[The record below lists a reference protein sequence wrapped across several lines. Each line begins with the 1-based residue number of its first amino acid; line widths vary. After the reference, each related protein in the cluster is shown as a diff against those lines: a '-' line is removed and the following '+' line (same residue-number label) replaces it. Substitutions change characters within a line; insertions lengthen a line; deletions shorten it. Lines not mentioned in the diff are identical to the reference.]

1 MKQYIN
7 ISKITP
13 PRLPHILHRSRL
25 IDRLEN
31 NKNKRLILILGQAAQ
46 GKSTLAASY
55 VTAST
60 IPSAWVNLSKDDSDP
75 VNLFYSMI
83 HALQYVLKDIDLS
96 TLLSYPSVSMGP
108 RLEIPLY
115 REWSNAISERIS
127 VPIQIVLDG
136 LDRLS
141 SDAPSFGLL
150 QVLVKEVPSHIHL
163 IMLSREELPL
173 GIQGL
178 KVKQEVHVLTNED
191 LAFTLDEVKAF
202 LREIRGLSFLSKQLT
217 KIHQFTE
224 GWVGGLIL
232 LSESLERL
240 PKGSRQKYILEDI
253 PDRFKRDIFQYFGE
267 EILYSQPGPIQDFL
281 IKSSIFNIVE
291 PGFVKELLDIENAE
305 EILQEHARKN
315 LFVQS
320 NYDKRNGWVFQYHQ
334 LFRDFLKSRFKK
346 VLDKEE
352 KQTLFRKAGCLY
364 EQRGKLEQAVGLYLK
379 AKAFERA
386 AAVIERIGMTV
397 LNVGRKG
404 DLSQWLRAFPEEFI
418 LGNPWL
424 LLYLSLTRRYTAVE
438 ENLGSLQK
446 AFAQFEQHGDVR
458 GQLLSLAY
466 HIEACMI
473 RGHDATPL
481 SRLIDQGEGL
491 LQSMGPEQYHYERAV
506 LWVQLSFGL
515 TVRGGDARRG
525 LLASQNAYMLAKSK
539 GHFLLQAS
547 ALMNAL
553 QSHSFLGEFPLAEEL
568 IEKIEKLLIKY
579 PYLELQALF
588 FIHQSSLWLFKGE
601 FEKGEES
608 IRRAQNVIE
617 EYSLVYLHPYT
628 LLYELILQVNLEKH
642 NKIEDVANRML
653 NLSLSLG
660 NSFLQGATLGLRG
673 IGFYKKGDFQKAK
686 ESLESSLEILSSRE
700 SRSEYH
706 LATFRIVMGLI
717 SYHLQNTTR
726 SHEKE
731 IQKILDHSELISDY
745 IFLVEGHFTMA
756 LLKWKQGNTSE
767 TSLHLCLGF
776 KIAEERG
783 LDFFWHFG
791 SFDLLRL
798 CLLAL
803 ELNVKGA
810 KKYAAH
816 LLINRLGSLA
826 ESELKRLSKHPNQ
839 DLREKAQEIHRTIYL
854 SKLPRIHIET
864 LGGFRVLR
872 ENSPMDESEW
882 KRSQPKS
889 LLKSIVARGAK
900 KVPRDLLM
908 EDLWPEGEYETMEGK
923 FKVALHRLRKSLE
936 PEMDKDFKSSYIH
949 LKDNLVS
956 LNRELC
962 EVDVDSFLSLIEKGK
977 SKEKEKDIKTAISL
991 YTQAAERYKGDFLS
1005 EDLYAP
1011 WADIKREKLKRT
1023 YINLLL
1029 RLAQLH
1035 EDRGT
1040 IEKAIFFYKKATNTD
1055 SVLEKA
1061 YQRLMTLYSQ
1071 QGKRN
1076 EALKVYE
1083 ACKKAMQDHLDTE
1096 PDEVTVS
1103 LYKKI
1108 LEKPPNI

>member
-1 MKQYIN
+1 M
-7 ISKITP
+7 
-13 PRLPHILHRSRL
+13 
-25 IDRLEN
+25 
-31 NKNKRLILILGQAAQ
+31 
-46 GKSTLAASY
+46 
-55 VTAST
+55 V
-60 IPSAWVNLSKDDSDP
+60 
-75 VNLFYSMI
+75 
-83 HALQYVLKDIDLS
+83 HALQYVLKDINLS

-150 QVLVKEVPSHIHL
+150 QVLVKDVPSHIHL

-178 KVKQEVHVLTNED
+178 KMKQEVHVLTNED
-191 LAFTLDEVKAF
+191 LAFTLDEVKTF

-267 EILYSQPGPIQDFL
+267 EILSSQPGPIQQVL
-281 IKSSIFNIVE
+281 IKSSLFDIVD
-291 PGFVKELLDIENAE
+291 PGFVEDVFEIKDTAEVLHELS
-305 EILQEHARKN
+305 RKN
-315 LFVQS
+315 LFVHS
-320 NYDKRNGWVFQYHQ
+320 NYDEKKGWLFRYHQ
-334 LFRDFLKSRFKK
+334 LFRDFLQAKFKSEISE
-346 VLDKEE
+346 KE
-352 KQTLFRKAGCLY
+352 QQSLFFKAGSIY
-364 EQRGKLEQAVGLYLK
+364 EQRDDLEESVKYYLE
-379 AKAFERA
+379 AKAYDRA
-386 AAVIERIGMTV
+386 ASVIERMGMDL
-397 LNVGRKG
+397 LNAGRTG
-404 DLSQWLRAFPEEFI
+404 DLSQWLRALPEEFVQ
-418 LGNPWL
+418 GNPWL
-424 LLYLSLTRRYTAVE
+424 LLYLSLSRRYTAVE
-438 ENLGSLQK
+438 ENFGSLQK

-473 RGHDATPL
+473 RGRDATPL
-481 SRLIDQGEGL
+481 SHLIDQGEGL

-506 LWVQLSFGL
+506 LWVQMAFGL

-525 LLASQNAYMLAKSK
+525 LLACQNAYLLAKK
-539 GHFLLQAS
+539 EGHFLLQAT
-547 ALMNAL
+547 ALINAL
-553 QSHSFLGEFPLAEEL
+553 QAHSFLGEFSLAEEL
-568 IEKIEKLLIKY
+568 IEKIEKLLMKY
-579 PYLELQALF
+579 PYPELQVLLF
-588 FIHQSSLWLFKGE
+588 IDQSSLWLLKGE

-608 IRRAQNVIE
+608 IHRAQNVIE
-617 EYSLVYLHPYT
+617 EYGLVYLYPYT
-628 LLYELILQVNLEKH
+628 LLYELMLQVNLE
-642 NKIEDVANRML
+642 NYDRMEVMANRLL

-686 ESLESSLEILSSRE
+686 ESLESSLETFSSRE
-700 SRSEYH
+700 TRSEYH
-706 LATFRIVMGLI
+706 LATFRIIMGLT
-717 SYHLQNTTR
+717 SYHLQDNM
-726 SHEKE
+726 SSYEKE
-731 IQKILDHSELISDY
+731 IQKILDHSKLISDY

-756 LLKWKQGNTSE
+756 LLKWRQGKTSE
-767 TSLHLCLGF
+767 ADLHLRLGF

-783 LDFFWHFG
+783 LYFFCHLGSFDLLRLCLLALELNVKGAKKYADFFCHLG

-810 KKYAAH
+810 KKYAAY
-816 LLINRLGSLA
+816 LLANRLGSLA
-826 ESELKRLSKHPNQ
+826 EPELKRLSKHPNQ

-854 SKLPRIHIET
+854 SKVPRIHIET
-864 LGGFRVLR
+864 LGGFQVLR
-872 ENSPMDESEW
+872 EDSPMDESEW
-882 KRSQPKS
+882 KRSQPKN

-908 EDLWPEGEYETMEGK
+908 EDLWPEGEYMTMERN

-956 LNRELC
+956 LTRELC
-962 EVDVDSFLSLIEKGK
+962 EVDIDSFLSLIEKGK
-977 SKEKEKDIKTAISL
+977 SKEKEKNTKTAISL

-1011 WADIKREKLKRT
+1011 WADIKREELKRT

-1040 IEKAIFFYKKATNTD
+1040 IEKAIFFYKKATHTD

-1061 YQRLMTLYSQ
+1061 YQRLMRLYSQ

-1083 ACKKAMQDHLDTE
+1083 ACKEAMRDDLDIE

-1108 LEKPPNI
+1108 LEKPLNI